1 MTGMG
6 SGMTAPVSSPTTAV
20 TTSSWVTGDAWVTLF
35 PGRFSRKTTGTFVT
49 SVKRKIRSQAEVPGT
64 PVTDPAPVTRA
75 LVPPTMRSDLP

>member
-1 MTGMG
+1 MAGMG
-6 SGMTAPVSSPTTAV
+6 SGMTAPPPSATPAV
-20 TTSSWVTGDAWVTLF
+20 TTSSWVTGDAWVTLL
-35 PGRFSRKTTGTFVT
+35 PGRFSKKTIRTFVT